1 MPTILVIDDDRR
13 INEFITIALEQE
25 GFHVISALD
34 GEEGLSIIEKNTIDL
49 IVLDIMMPKVDG
61 WEVASYLQQLNLD
74 LPVLMLSAKGQ
85 LEDKLQGFKL
95 GIADYLQKPFLIEEL
110 VARIH
115 AILSRYQKGVE
126 EKQVIGNTTL
136 DSGAAQLVVAGVS
149 HNLPKKELKLLQYFW
164 QHTGQVLSREQV
176 LNQVWGLDFE
186 GDGRTLDVH
195 VKRLRDKLISSDLQI
210 TSVRGLGY
218 KLEEQVDEK
227 N

>member
-34 GEEGLSIIEKNTIDL
+34 GEEGLSIIEKNPIDL

-61 WEVASYLQQLNLD
+61 WEIASYLQQLNLD

-218 KLEEQVDEK
+218 KLEEHVDEK

>member
-115 AILSRYQKGVE
+115 AILSRYQKGIE

-218 KLEEQVDEK
+218 KLEEHVDEK

>member
-34 GEEGLSIIEKNTIDL
+34 GEEGLSIIEKNPIDL